1 MRLFHL
7 RAAPALLTL
16 PDKTEI
22 NQTHKIL
29 TKENF
34 TLMVKQFKTLNV
46 AQGGYEAPRCKV
58 YSLTVES
65 VMNPASV
72 TPDSANSGYDN
83 DNDLGDLS

>member
-1 MRLFHL
+1 
-7 RAAPALLTL
+7 
-16 PDKTEI
+16 
-22 NQTHKIL
+22 
-29 TKENF
+29 
-34 TLMVKQFKTLNV
+34 MVKQLKTLNV

-65 VMNPASV
+65 VMNPASK